1 MSVYGPTQKHNSRI
15 AKRAY
20 DLTAMNRIQAKSR
33 TRPTPRAK
41 TRPRKQTHE
50 FVDATR
56 GIRLQKVLAEADV
69 GSRRAC
75 EELIEQGEVT
85 VNGQMVATLPAW
97 VDPQHDHIKVQ
108 GKRIKPAASHVYV
121 MLFKPRGVVCTNAD
135 PQSRRR
141 AIDLVTHPSRTRLY
155 PVGRLDIDSS
165 GLLLLTNDGE
175 LANRLTHPRYHLAK
189 LYEITVRGSI
199 DEAAL
204 KRLERGLFLHNPK
217 RQQGSRTAR
226 SRLRLIKRD
235 RDRTRLLIEL
245 REGRNRQVRRMM
257 LEVGYPIQRLRRIQ
271 VGPLKLKGLRP
282 GEWRELNSIELASL
296 KRAAYRGT
304 AVSKRAQR
312 SAHGS

>member
-1 MSVYGPTQKHNSRI
+1 MPIRKHDNHT

-20 DLTAMNRIQAKSR
+20 HLPAMNRIQAKSR

-108 GKRIKPAASHVYV
+108 GKRIRPAASPVYV

-135 PQSRRR
+135 PQGRRR
-141 AIDLVTHPSRTRLY
+141 AIDLVTHPSRARLY

-189 LYEITVRGSI
+189 LYEITVRGSL

-217 RQQGSRTAR
+217 RQEGSRTVR

-257 LEVGYPIQRLRRIQ
+257 LQVGYPVHRLRRVQ

-282 GEWRELNSIELASL
+282 GEWRELSSIELASL
-296 KRAAYRGT
+296 KRAAYRGD
-304 AVSKRAQR
+304 AVSKRAKR
-312 SAHGS
+312 SAHRS